1 MLGTLRLPSGPLAR
15 QPSRGLHLLFGACGI
30 PHPSKA
36 AKGGEDAFFCD
47 EAKGTFGVADG
58 VGGSASAFVDPGE
71 FSRALLRSCDERLD
85 GSCEALRAVLA
96 GTAQRLR
103 EAPVAGSSTLLVG
116 QLEPEGATLR
126 LLNIGDCGAM
136 LLRPAARR
144 FRAGGTVAWPR
155 VVLRTAEQTHYFN
168 CPYQLDGEMEQA
180 ADADEVR
187 ATARVGDVL
196 LVATDGVL
204 DNLFDSALQME
215 VARRVPQ
222 LQAAD
227 EAAAREAVD
236 ALAAAIGEAAA
247 ATGAREDEEGLPT
260 PFAAA
265 AAQEGYTFHGGKRD
279 DVAVLAGVVR
289 AGPPPAGLRRRLGNL
304 EYVDSY

>member
-1 MLGTLRLPSGPLAR
+1 MLGTLRAAARPLAR
-15 QPSRGLHLLFGACGI
+15 QPSRSLHLLFGACGI
-30 PHPSKA
+30 PHPSKV

-155 VVLRTAEQTHYFN
+155 VVLRTTA
-168 CPYQLDGEMEQA
+168 G
-180 ADADEVR
+180 ADAHLQDR
-187 ATARVGDVL
+187 LLFTPLRWHRCCGRRSRRTTSTARTSSTTRWSRRLAQKTNRDRPR
-196 LVATDGVL
+196 
-204 DNLFDSALQME
+204 SAEIGRDWSRSRSRSLAIRRLTRTRY
-215 VARRVPQ
+215 ARR
-222 LQAAD
+222 
-227 EAAAREAVD
+227 
-236 ALAAAIGEAAA
+236 
-247 ATGAREDEEGLPT
+247 
-260 PFAAA
+260 
-265 AAQEGYTFHGGKRD
+265 
-279 DVAVLAGVVR
+279 R
-289 AGPPPAGLRRRLGNL
+289 A
-304 EYVDSY
+304 

>member
-1 MLGTLRLPSGPLAR
+1 MNSALRLSSGQAHRVAAARPLAP
-15 QPSRGLHLLFGACGI
+15 QPSRSLHLLFGACGI

-155 VVLRTAEQTHYFN
+155 VVLRTTAGADAHLQDQAPLHTSAVAQVLRTAEQTHYFN
-168 CPYQLDGEMEQA
+168 CPYQLDSEMEQA
-180 ADADEVR
+180 AGAEVTSR
-187 ATARVGDVL
+187 
-196 LVATDGVL
+196 
-204 DNLFDSALQME
+204 SAEIGRDRRHVKIGRDRPRSRSRSLAIRRPTRTRY
-215 VARRVPQ
+215 ARR
-222 LQAAD
+222 
-227 EAAAREAVD
+227 
-236 ALAAAIGEAAA
+236 
-247 ATGAREDEEGLPT
+247 
-260 PFAAA
+260 
-265 AAQEGYTFHGGKRD
+265 
-279 DVAVLAGVVR
+279 R
-289 AGPPPAGLRRRLGNL
+289 A
-304 EYVDSY
+304 

>member
-1 MLGTLRLPSGPLAR
+1 MAGVGSRLCVRRVPTAAAARPLAR
-15 QPSRGLHLLFGACGI
+15 QPSRSLHLLFGACGI

-155 VVLRTAEQTHYFN
+155 VVLRTTAGADAHLQDQAPLHTSAVAQVLRTAEQTHYFN

-180 ADADEVR
+180 AGAEDKSRSAEIGRDRPRLVEVTLEITRDQAADADEVR
-187 ATARVGDVL
+187 ATARVG
-196 LVATDGVL
+196 APHRGV
-204 DNLFDSALQME
+204 
-215 VARRVPQ
+215 R
-222 LQAAD
+222 
-227 EAAAREAVD
+227 
-236 ALAAAIGEAAA
+236 
-247 ATGAREDEEGLPT
+247 PT
-260 PFAAA
+260 A
-265 AAQEGYTFHGGKRD
+265 
-279 DVAVLAGVVR
+279 
-289 AGPPPAGLRRRLGNL
+289 
-304 EYVDSY
+304 

>member
-15 QPSRGLHLLFGACGI
+15 QPSRSLHLLFGACGI

-155 VVLRTAEQTHYFN
+155 VVLRTTAGADAHLQDQAPLHTSAVAQVLRTAEQTHYFN

-215 VARRVPQ
+215 AR
-222 LQAAD
+222 
-227 EAAAREAVD
+227 
-236 ALAAAIGEAAA
+236 
-247 ATGAREDEEGLPT
+247 ATG
-260 PFAAA
+260 
-265 AAQEGYTFHGGKRD
+265 
-279 DVAVLAGVVR
+279 
-289 AGPPPAGLRRRLGNL
+289 RLQ
-304 EYVDSY
+304 